1 MDEFRNNSSRDVP
14 LVELLDR
21 VVGNGVVLS
30 GDIMIS
36 VADVNLIYVGLRVL
50 IRSAEPEMRQKSSL
64 DSSGE
69 PGIDGD
75 DSSLH
80 LRGDQPRSDE

>member
-1 MDEFRNNSSRDVP
+1 MDELKTNTSRDVP

-21 VVGNGVVLS
+21 VIGNGVVLS

-50 IRSAEPEMRQKSSL
+50 IRSAEPELRQKSAL
-64 DSSGE
+64 DSSEESGT
-69 PGIDGD
+69 DAD
-75 DSSLH
+75 DSALY
-80 LRGDQPRSDE
+80 LRGEQH